1 MIRTYEDM
9 IHLPH
14 HVSATHPPMDII
26 DRAAQFSP
34 FAALTGYESA
44 IRETARLTDARVE
57 LDESVMESLRERL
70 QIIVDKMEERP
81 RIEVTY
87 FQPDEKKGGGAYVT
101 VTEIVKKID
110 LYNRNLIMMNGD
122 RILIDDIVEIGGEI
136 FGMS

>member
-57 LDESVMESLRERL
+57 LDESVKESLGERL
-70 QIIVDKMEERP
+70 QIIVDRMEERP

-87 FQPDEKKGGGAYVT
+87 FQPDGKKVGGAYVT

-110 LYNRNLIMMNGD
+110 LYNRIIIMMDGNK
-122 RILIDDIVEIGGEI
+122 ILIDDIVEIGGEI
-136 FGMS
+136 FGIS

>member
-1 MIRTYEDM
+1 MIQTYEDM

-87 FQPDEKKGGGAYVT
+87 FQPDENKVGGAYVT

-110 LYNRNLIMMNGD
+110 LYNRILIMMNGD